1 MKSFFN
7 PLCILMDFSIKLG
20 TVKSGRSIAH
30 VGGSHE
36 KLRKSIEFFSV
47 EIDFCHSKQ

>member
-30 VGGSHE
+30 VEGSMKNFE
-36 KLRKSIEFFSV
+36 KT
-47 EIDFCHSKQ
+47 